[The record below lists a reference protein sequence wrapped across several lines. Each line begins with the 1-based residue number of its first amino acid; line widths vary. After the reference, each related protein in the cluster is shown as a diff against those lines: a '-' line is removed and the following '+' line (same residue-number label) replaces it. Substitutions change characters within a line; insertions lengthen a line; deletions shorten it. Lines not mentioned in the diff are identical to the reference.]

1 MGPKRRRKGKK
12 KVGAAAAAGEE
23 AAARDEEP
31 FLDVDAGTSHAVAG
45 EAAGGGGADG
55 GSPASRAASPT
66 AAGGQGGESVSGGS
80 APGRAATAQGSPPA
94 AATAQRQSAPG
105 GAATAQGAPPAAAT
119 SQSAP
124 RGDATSVQSA
134 PRAPATATVPQGS
147 PRDPGVRAE
156 GTVTAQSAPSGAAAT
171 VQSAPGG
178 SATGQTSL
186 QATAKAQSSP
196 RAATTT
202 KLDKNGS
209 NTLEEEDPGFG
220 DARWCKNTTGVD
232 GSRDNA
238 NGKRDANNSL
248 LSKVVLSWTIQDILL
263 DDEVQKIPAKFK
275 SLQHYLDLHSN
286 MLIEEIRRN
295 IKSSLLKVETTQC
308 FRAFAVSFAGPPSIY
323 YIDID
328 LCGIDN
334 CQHAVKDGD
343 LFFLSSQPLRGQLS
357 GCFGIATD
365 VGHDNHFQRS
375 FKVLV
380 SENQRK
386 SDLESIKY
394 VSFLTNIMESI
405 NILKAIVL
413 MSSGDFDIIN
423 SIPRHNEKYKKT
435 CACTESCALGIGD
448 STHLNNYNEEQLS
461 AMTCIIS
468 KLSCC
473 HNNSIELVWGSPGTG
488 KTQLAAGLVISLLN
502 SGFKM
507 LVCVPMERDILI
519 FLKNLQKVCPSVN
532 FRGIVILNRLCNP
545 ESIKNCN
552 KFHEMNLEN
561 RAQALYCCIFLWRSF
576 VKELGFVLGL
586 KPYCKEKCD
595 HNGCTIC
602 SKSKLVVFSFSSFK
616 EKVCAL
622 AIDVEKCSR
631 ILIDSLSDIL
641 LSNYNIEIL
650 NKLLSGISHLEDHIK
665 NSDITQSGVEKEFG
679 FASGIDF
686 SWEEIGCNVAELN
699 EIRMTCLGLIE
710 VVMNSI
716 ELPQLEDRKDLEEFC
731 IRHSRIIICTPVCSS
746 QLRELKLDTIDI
758 LLVDDAA
765 QIKEIDMLIPL
776 SFSPR
781 HIVMFGDHLHLQP
794 MVKSEVCKEA
804 GYASSLFQ
812 RLMHSSSENK
822 RLTKQYMMDP
832 SISQFVSEN
841 FYEGRLED
849 DSTVKSDDYNK
860 LLKEFPV
867 PAYGFFDISGVNEL
881 TDKGKGFVESSVI
894 MFLLRFLCKGRT
906 NAIGKINVGIICL
919 CNNRV
924 DALRNLLG
932 IKYECH
938 DRINIEVN
946 SLDNLHEKWYD
957 VVILS
962 SVSDEK
968 AELLEGSKMNVA
980 LSRSRYCLWIIGE
993 GKNLIAIGD
1002 LWKKLIVYAKNL
1014 HRVATLNSN
1023 VLSKVMSQ
1031 LNDRDK
1037 DIPTAS
1043 ALPKKDFTWSLSL
1056 NDLKTRYEHTVAEE
1070 FASEERKK
1078 RGTHRVETALKIL
1091 KDDGVIGRDKVDPED
1106 RLFKIAS
1113 YEKVGIN
1120 KPQKVRCLLEAGN
1133 IMVGHFRVSRNYF
1146 YLKPGEIY
1154 SYDKSMPYIHAKSNL
1169 PVSHAVMVIG
1179 DGREPMA
1186 SAANGTCSSELPL
1199 YREHVMIQNSEGK
1212 RFGIDG
1218 LGRVDKL
1225 SFRGLYHITLPE

>member
-1 MGPKRRRKGKK
+1 MGPKQRRKGKK
-12 KVGAAAAAGEE
+12 KVGAAGATAAGEE
-23 AAARDEEP
+23 AAARDE
-31 FLDVDAGTSHAVAG
+31 DAGTSSHAVAG
-45 EAAGGGGADG
+45 EASSGAGGGADG
-55 GSPASRAASPT
+55 GSPAPRAASPPPT
-66 AAGGQGGESVSGGS
+66 AAGGQGGGGGGPVSGG
-80 APGRAATAQGSPPA
+80 GG
-94 AATAQRQSAPG
+94 SAPG
-105 GAATAQGAPPAAAT
+105 GAATAPRQGAPPAAAT
-119 SQSAP
+119 S
-124 RGDATSVQSA
+124 VQGA
-134 PRAPATATVPQGS
+134 PRAPATAATVPQGGS
-147 PRDPGVRAE
+147 PRR
-156 GTVTAQSAPSGAAAT
+156 TVPA
-171 VQSAPGG
+171 QSAPGG
-178 SATGQTSL
+178 PAT
-186 QATAKAQSSP
+186 AQSSP

-202 KLDKNGS
+202 KLDKSVS
-209 NTLEEEDPGFG
+209 NNIEEKGPAFG
-220 DARWCKNTTGVD
+220 DAPCRNKATGVD
-232 GSRDNA
+232 IDDSSRDDA
-238 NGKRDANNSL
+238 DGGDANNMSL
-248 LSKVVLSWTIQDILL
+248 LSKTVLSWTIQDILL
-263 DDEVQKIPAKFK
+263 DNEVQKVPTKFK
-275 SLQHYLDLHSN
+275 GLQHYLDVHSN
-286 MLIEEIRRN
+286 LLMEEVRIT

-308 FRAFAVSFAGPPSIY
+308 FRDFVVSFAGPPSIY

-328 LCGIDN
+328 LYGIDN
-334 CQHAVKDGD
+334 CQHVVKDGD
-343 LFFLSSQPLRGQLS
+343 LFFLSTQPLRGQLS

-365 VGHDNHFQRS
+365 VGCDNQFQRS
-375 FKVLV
+375 FKMLV
-380 SENQRK
+380 SENQK
-386 SDLESIKY
+386 NTDLESIRY
-394 VSFLTNIMESI
+394 ICFLTNIMDNL
-405 NILKAIVL
+405 NISKAMVT
-413 MSSGDFDIIN
+413 MSSGRCGIIN
-423 SIPRHNEKYKKT
+423 SIIRRNEKCKKT
-435 CACTESCALGIGD
+435 CACAELCAFGIED
-448 STHLNNYNEEQLS
+448 SSYLEKYNEEQQC
-461 AMTCIIS
+461 AMTCIMS
-468 KLSCC
+468 KS
-473 HNNSIELVWGSPGTG
+473 
-488 KTQLAAGLVISLLN
+488 
-502 SGFKM
+502 
-507 LVCVPMERDILI
+507 
-519 FLKNLQKVCPSVN
+519 LQKVDPSFD
-532 FRGIVILNRLCNP
+532 FRGIVVLNRLSNS

-552 KFHEMNLEN
+552 KLHEMNLEN

-595 HNGCTIC
+595 HDGCTIC
-602 SKSKLVVFSFSSFK
+602 SKSKLAVFSFSSFK

-622 AIDVEKCSR
+622 AVDVEKCSR

-650 NKLLSGISHLEDHIK
+650 NKLLSGLSHLEDRIK

-679 FASGIDF
+679 LASGIDF
-686 SWEEIGCNVAELN
+686 SWEEVGCNVAELN

-716 ELPQLEDRKDLEEFC
+716 ELPQLDDRKDLEEFC

-841 FYEGRLED
+841 FYEGRLKD

-867 PAYGFFDISGVNEL
+867 PAYGFFDISGVDEL
-881 TDKGKGFVESSVI
+881 TGKGKGFVESSVI
-894 MFLLRFLCKGRT
+894 MFLLQFLCKGRT

-919 CNNRV
+919 YNNRM

-932 IKYECH
+932 IKYENH

-946 SLDNLHEKWYD
+946 SLGNLHEKWYD

-980 LSRSRYCLWIIGE
+980 FSRSRYCLWIIGE
-993 GKNLIAIGD
+993 GKNLIASED
-1002 LWKKLIVYAKNL
+1002 LWKKLIGYAKNL
-1014 HRVATLNSN
+1014 HCVATLNSN

-1056 NDLKTRYEHTVAEE
+1056 NDLKTRYENTVAEE
-1070 FASEERKK
+1070 FASEECKK

-1091 KDDGVIGRDKVDPED
+1091 KDDGVIGRDKVDPEGLTVVRSLAFADLQFQQGHMVKRWSKLLQD
-1106 RLFKIAS
+1106 RLFKLAS

-1120 KPQKVRCLLEAGN
+1120 EPQ
-1133 IMVGHFRVSRNYF
+1133 
-1146 YLKPGEIY
+1146 KPGEIY
-1154 SYDKSMPYIHAKSNL
+1154 SYDKRVPYIHAKSNL

-1179 DGREPMA
+1179 DGRHREPMA
-1186 SAANGTCSSELPL
+1186 SAAND
-1199 YREHVMIQNSEGK
+1199 REHVMIQNSEGK

-1225 SFRGLYHITLPE
+1225 SFRGLYQIILPD

>member
-473 HNNSIELVWGSPGTG
+473 HNNSIELVWGSP
-488 KTQLAAGLVISLLN
+488 
-502 SGFKM
+502 
-507 LVCVPMERDILI
+507 
-519 FLKNLQKVCPSVN
+519 
-532 FRGIVILNRLCNP
+532 
-545 ESIKNCN
+545 
-552 KFHEMNLEN
+552 
-561 RAQALYCCIFLWRSF
+561 
-576 VKELGFVLGL
+576 
-586 KPYCKEKCD
+586 
-595 HNGCTIC
+595 
-602 SKSKLVVFSFSSFK
+602 
-616 EKVCAL
+616 
-622 AIDVEKCSR
+622 
-631 ILIDSLSDIL
+631 DIL

-1091 KDDGVIGRDKVDPED
+1091 KDDGVIGRDKVDPEGLTVVSSLAFADLEFQQGHMVKKWD

>member
-1 MGPKRRRKGKK
+1 MGPKQRRKGKK
-12 KVGAAAAAGEE
+12 KVGAAGATAAGEE
-23 AAARDEEP
+23 AAARDE
-31 FLDVDAGTSHAVAG
+31 DAGTSSHAVAG
-45 EAAGGGGADG
+45 EASSGAGGGADG
-55 GSPASRAASPT
+55 GSPAPRAASPPPT
-66 AAGGQGGESVSGGS
+66 AAGGQGGGGGGPVSGG
-80 APGRAATAQGSPPA
+80 GG
-94 AATAQRQSAPG
+94 SAPG
-105 GAATAQGAPPAAAT
+105 GAATAPRQGAPPAAAT
-119 SQSAP
+119 S
-124 RGDATSVQSA
+124 VQGA
-134 PRAPATATVPQGS
+134 PRAPATAATVPQGGS
-147 PRDPGVRAE
+147 PRR
-156 GTVTAQSAPSGAAAT
+156 TVPA
-171 VQSAPGG
+171 QSAPGG
-178 SATGQTSL
+178 PAT
-186 QATAKAQSSP
+186 AQSSP

-202 KLDKNGS
+202 KLDKSVS
-209 NTLEEEDPGFG
+209 NNIEEKGPAFG
-220 DARWCKNTTGVD
+220 DAPCRNKATGVD
-232 GSRDNA
+232 IDDSSRDDA
-238 NGKRDANNSL
+238 DGGDANNMSL
-248 LSKVVLSWTIQDILL
+248 LSKTVLSWTIQDILL
-263 DDEVQKIPAKFK
+263 DNEVQKVPTKFK
-275 SLQHYLDLHSN
+275 GLQHYLDVHSN
-286 MLIEEIRRN
+286 LLMEEVRIT

-308 FRAFAVSFAGPPSIY
+308 FRDFVVSFAGPPSIY

-328 LCGIDN
+328 LYGIDN
-334 CQHAVKDGD
+334 CQHVVKDGD
-343 LFFLSSQPLRGQLS
+343 LFFLSTQPLRGQLS

-365 VGHDNHFQRS
+365 VGCDNQFQRS
-375 FKVLV
+375 FKMLV
-380 SENQRK
+380 SENQK
-386 SDLESIKY
+386 NTDLESIRY
-394 VSFLTNIMESI
+394 ICFLTNIMDNL
-405 NILKAIVL
+405 NISKAMVT
-413 MSSGDFDIIN
+413 MSSGRCGIIN
-423 SIPRHNEKYKKT
+423 SIIRRNEKCKKT
-435 CACTESCALGIGD
+435 CACAELCAFGIED
-448 STHLNNYNEEQLS
+448 SSYLEKYNEEQQC
-461 AMTCIIS
+461 AMTCIMS
-468 KLSCC
+468 KVGC
-473 HNNSIELVWGSPGTG
+473 HHNHSVDLVWGPPGTG
-488 KTQLAAGLVISLLN
+488 KTRLAAGLAICMLN
-502 SGFKM
+502 LRLRI
-507 LVCVPMERDILI
+507 LVCVPKKRDIHI
-519 FLKNLQKVCPSVN
+519 FLQSLQKVDPSFD
-532 FRGIVILNRLCNP
+532 FRGIVVLNRLSNS

-552 KFHEMNLEN
+552 KLHEMNLEN

-595 HNGCTIC
+595 HDGCTIC
-602 SKSKLVVFSFSSFK
+602 SKSKLTVFSFSSFK

-631 ILIDSLSDIL
+631 ILIDNLSDIL

-650 NKLLSGISHLEDHIK
+650 NKLLSGLSHLEDRIK

-679 FASGIDF
+679 LASGIDF
-686 SWEEIGCNVAELN
+686 SWEEVGCNVAELN

-716 ELPQLEDRKDLEEFC
+716 ELPQLDDRKDLEEFC

-867 PAYGFFDISGVNEL
+867 PAYGFFDISGVDEL
-881 TDKGKGFVESSVI
+881 TGKGKGFVESSVI
-894 MFLLRFLCKGRT
+894 MFLLQFLCKGRT

-919 CNNRV
+919 YNNRM

-932 IKYECH
+932 IKYENH

-946 SLDNLHEKWYD
+946 SLGNLHEKWYD

-980 LSRSRYCLWIIGE
+980 FSRSRYCLWIIGE
-993 GKNLIAIGD
+993 GKNLIASED
-1002 LWKKLIVYAKNL
+1002 LWKKLIGYAKNL
-1014 HRVATLNSN
+1014 QCVATLNSN

-1056 NDLKTRYEHTVAEE
+1056 NDLKTRYENTVAEE
-1070 FASEERKK
+1070 FASEECKK

-1091 KDDGVIGRDKVDPED
+1091 KDDGVIGRDKVDPEGLTVVRSLAFADLQFQQGHMVKRWSKLLQD
-1106 RLFKIAS
+1106 RLFKLAS

-1120 KPQKVRCLLEAGN
+1120 EPQ
-1133 IMVGHFRVSRNYF
+1133 
-1146 YLKPGEIY
+1146 KPGEIY
-1154 SYDKSMPYIHAKSNL
+1154 SYDKRVPYIHAKSNL

-1179 DGREPMA
+1179 DGRHREPMA
-1186 SAANGTCSSELPL
+1186 SAAND
-1199 YREHVMIQNSEGK
+1199 REHVMIQNSEGK

-1225 SFRGLYHITLPE
+1225 SFRGLYQIILPD